1 MLWEV
6 HRMGRKRPTY
16 TPEFRAEAVRLF
28 REGDKTLTECAQAIG
43 VSRTGLSKWIRQ
55 AEIDEG
61 KGPEGALTTSERE
74 ELQRLRRE
82 NRQVKM
88 ERDFLKKAAAFF
100 ARENS

>member
-1 MLWEV
+1 MLREV
-6 HRMGRKRPTY
+6 QRMGKKRPTY
-16 TPEFRAEAVRLF
+16 TPEYRAEAVRLF
-28 REGDKTLTECAQAIG
+28 REGGKTLTECAQAIG
-43 VSRTGLSKWIRQ
+43 VSRAGLTKWVQQ
-55 AEIDEG
+55 ADIDEG
-61 KGPEGALTTSERE
+61 NGPAGALTTSERE